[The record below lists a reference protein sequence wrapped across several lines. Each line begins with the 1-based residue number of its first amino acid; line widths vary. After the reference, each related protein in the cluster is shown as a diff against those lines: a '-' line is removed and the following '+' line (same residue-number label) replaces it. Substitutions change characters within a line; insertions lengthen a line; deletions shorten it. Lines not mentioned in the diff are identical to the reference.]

1 MCNCTGKWPF
11 FAATIGYFGFG
22 DKEWQFSGSFAHFQ
36 DFDRSAPDREFDA
49 ASDQGIQILT
59 PVEFH
64 PFRRADIFDLGHHFD
79 GVSHHCLGHPAGVIA
94 MRRMAPHPAPLR
106 HFNQRLFNPMILTI
120 G

>member
-1 MCNCTGKWPF
+1 MCKTTPFSPF

-22 DKEWQFSGSFAHFQ
+22 DKEWRKGGGLADFQ

-49 ASDQGIQILT
+49 ASDEDTQILT

-64 PFRRADIFDLGHHFD
+64 GFRRADIFDLGDHFD
-79 GVSHHCLGHPAGVIA
+79 GVSHHCLGRLAGAIA

-106 HFNQRLFNPMILTI
+106 HFNQRL
-120 G
+120 